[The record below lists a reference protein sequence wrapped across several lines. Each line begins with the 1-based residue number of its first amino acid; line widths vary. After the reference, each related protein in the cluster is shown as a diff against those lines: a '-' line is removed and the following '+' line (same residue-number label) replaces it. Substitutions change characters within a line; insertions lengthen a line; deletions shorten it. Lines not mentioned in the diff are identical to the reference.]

1 MQEQYVVLAVFD
13 GHGPYGH
20 DVSDFCTKKLHNYLF
35 KYMEEFKDIPKALKT
50 SFKQTHDQL
59 VAECNEEAE
68 FDCALSGTT
77 ATVVVI
83 DRNAN
88 KVYTAC
94 VGDSRAII
102 GTNTTNKKMKSTDL
116 CNDHKPNLPKEK
128 KRILNSGGDVKL
140 LEGDVPHRVF
150 VRGRPFP
157 GLAMSRSLGDFIA
170 HMVGVSEEPEVF
182 ERTITDKDEFIVV
195 ASDGVWEFLETKEV
209 GDIIH
214 AYGPKKI
221 KESCEKIAKKSWD
234 LWIKNEGDVVDDIT
248 CICIY
253 LKK

>member
-1 MQEQYVVLAVFD
+1 
-13 GHGPYGH
+13 
-20 DVSDFCTKKLHNYLF
+20 
-35 KYMEEFKDIPKALKT
+35 MEKNDIKTALSLT
-50 SFKQTHDQL
+50 FTQTHQEL
-59 VAECNEEAE
+59 VDECNDDAE

-77 ATVVVI
+77 ATVCVI
-83 DRNAN
+83 DTLTN
-88 KVYTAC
+88 KLYTAC
-94 VGDSRAII
+94 TGDSRAII
-102 GTNTTNKKMKSTDL
+102 GTLNNKKIKSTDL

-128 KRILNSGGDVKL
+128 KRIINSGGDVKL

-170 HMVGVSEEPEVF
+170 HMVGVSAEPEVF
-182 ERTITDKDEFIVV
+182 VHNLTEKDEFIFV

-214 AYGPKKI
+214 SYGAKKI
-221 KESCEKIAKKSWD
+221 KESCEKVAKKSWD

-248 CICIY
+248 AVCYY